1 MMITIE
7 EMRDDYDWTEA
18 FGCASVDPANIESV
32 IASDEGQNDGES
44 WIALFKMKNGTFC
57 FLTAWCDYTG
67 WDCQSG
73 GDAYDNEDFRALLLN
88 SVPEAD
94 RKRLGYGID
103 GEKLDKEPTDG

>member
-1 MMITIE
+1 MTTIE
-7 EMRDDYDWTEA
+7 EMRDDYDWREA
-18 FGCASVDPANIESV
+18 FECAAVDPDNVDEV
-32 IASDEGQNDGES
+32 IASDEGVNDGES

-73 GDAYDNEDFRALLLN
+73 GDAYDGDDLKTLLLN
-88 SVPEAD
+88 CVPEAD

-103 GEKLDKEPTDG
+103 GEPTDG